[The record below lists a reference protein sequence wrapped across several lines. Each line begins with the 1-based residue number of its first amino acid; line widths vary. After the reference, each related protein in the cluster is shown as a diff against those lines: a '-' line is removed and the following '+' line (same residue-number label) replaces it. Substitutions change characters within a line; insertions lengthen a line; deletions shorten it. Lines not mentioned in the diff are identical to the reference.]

1 MESNFDNKIKNSLD
15 NYELPYDSNAWDQL
29 SKKLDV
35 SMPVKNKPRFKSWMA
50 ASVIAVAVAT
60 AFYSTRPSE
69 TPTKNATSKL
79 EKTELTSDNKAN
91 TSTTITDKKETAQAK
106 VVSSKLTVICP
117 APKLVEEV
125 KVETK
130 EVQIITPRKNE
141 VIEIKTNVVSNDAR
155 VTISPVSSL
164 CLGEATEIKNT
175 NSVDILIISSTDKT
189 IVVKA
194 KTSILLTPKTSGE
207 YEIGYLK
214 GDNFI
219 SKEKFNVFAGP
230 RADFDT
236 DSETSYNEK
245 GLPTVS
251 FKAIANANEYN
262 WTFEKHAHSIDTK
275 EAEVHYY
282 KAGTYKIT
290 LTTTGENGCKTSE
303 TNKITVKD
311 YNLLASNAI
320 NLSDESGKN
329 NVFMPYALTVRNT
342 RFILTILDPVS
353 GETIFQTIDPS
364 QPWDGTDKRTGNIV
378 TGSNFIWNVV
388 IANPQPGEN
397 ANYKGVITR
406 L

>member
-1 MESNFDNKIKNSLD
+1 
-15 NYELPYDSNAWDQL
+15 
-29 SKKLDV
+29 
-35 SMPVKNKPRFKSWMA
+35 
-50 ASVIAVAVAT
+50 
-60 AFYSTRPSE
+60 
-69 TPTKNATSKL
+69 
-79 EKTELTSDNKAN
+79 
-91 TSTTITDKKETAQAK
+91 
-106 VVSSKLTVICP
+106 
-117 APKLVEEV
+117 VEEV

-130 EVQIITPRKNE
+130 EVKVLTDRKIEELE
-141 VIEIKTNVVSNDAR
+141 VKPTNISNQAR

-194 KTSILLTPKTSGE
+194 KTTILLTPKSSGE

-219 SKEKFNVFAGP
+219 SKEKFNVIAGP
-230 RADFDT
+230 RADFDI
-236 DSETSYNEK
+236 DSEISYNEK

-251 FKAIANANEYN
+251 FKANANANEYN
-262 WTFEKHAHSIDTK
+262 WTFEKHGHSIDTK

-329 NVFMPYALTVRNT
+329 NTFMPYALTVRNT
-342 RFILTILDPVS
+342 RFTLTILDPVS

-364 QPWDGTDKRTGNIV
+364 QPWDGTDKRTGNLV